1 MAKNKKTKFITK
13 DILKS
18 SIIGS
23 FQKLD
28 PRYMIKNPVM
38 FVVEIGCF
46 ITLLLTFVPTL
57 FGGSE
62 QYRIYNGI
70 VTVILFVTVL
80 FANFAESVAEGRG
93 KAQAASL
100 KKTKQDTKA
109 RKLLSDGTE
118 QIINASELKK
128 GDLVLVKAGE
138 LIPNDGEVIEGIA
151 SVDESA
157 ITGESAPVTREAGG
171 DFSSVTGG
179 TTVVSDWLKI
189 KIVAEPGKSFL
200 DKMISMV
207 EGASRQKTP
216 NEIALNTLL
225 IVLTLIFL
233 IVVVTLYPFASY
245 LGVKIHMY
253 YYALLLNDGTV
264 LRVSKSIDNLASTAV
279 SLMPVMGILAVLT
292 ILFAFAL
299 ARWQT
304 NRLIKPINELDLE
317 RPLDSDI
324 YEELSPLLEAMDRQ
338 NREKEAVAN
347 MRKEFSA
354 NVSHELKT
362 PLTSISG
369 YAEIMKNGLVRPEDI
384 SGFSERIYK
393 EARRLITLIEDII
406 KLSKLDEES
415 VELEKEDVDLYE
427 LTREIVSRLSPQA
440 AQKNIRI
447 ELSGESVHYH
457 GIRQI
462 LDEMV
467 YNVCENAVKYNYEN
481 GKVSVWAGNTLNGPK
496 ISVSDTGI
504 GIPKE
509 HQERIFERFYRVD
522 KSHSKERGGTGLGLS
537 IVKHGALLHGA
548 KVSVESEEG
557 RGTKIS
563 MQFPRICQ
571 K

>member
-1 MAKNKKTKFITK
+1 M
-13 DILKS
+13 
-18 SIIGS
+18 
-23 FQKLD
+23 
-28 PRYMIKNPVM
+28 
-38 FVVEIGCF
+38 
-46 ITLLLTFVPTL
+46 
-57 FGGSE
+57 
-62 QYRIYNGI
+62 
-70 VTVILFVTVL
+70 
-80 FANFAESVAEGRG
+80 
-93 KAQAASL
+93 
-100 KKTKQDTKA
+100 
-109 RKLLSDGTE
+109 
-118 QIINASELKK
+118 
-128 GDLVLVKAGE
+128 
-138 LIPNDGEVIEGIA
+138 
-151 SVDESA
+151 
-157 ITGESAPVTREAGG
+157 
-171 DFSSVTGG
+171 
-179 TTVVSDWLKI
+179 
-189 KIVAEPGKSFL
+189 
-200 DKMISMV
+200 
-207 EGASRQKTP
+207 
-216 NEIALNTLL
+216 
-225 IVLTLIFL
+225 
-233 IVVVTLYPFASY
+233 
-245 LGVKIHMY
+245 
-253 YYALLLNDGTV
+253 